1 MFRPSSC
8 LAPRSQSLA
17 NFYSHYAPEKVQFV
31 QEIAA
36 TYAGREGK
44 LQQSLHDEYGDDCGL
59 LQQQKAPTSTPGG
72 NGAGPVSA
80 AGLLPAL
87 VGGGGR
93 TGGWEFPETKFGGAY
108 RMMGTPMTE
117 KGRGNTAGI
126 AKLKAAPEKYEAIL
140 FQNNVGD
147 AVDYTLFLR
156 GCGVSAKNASPGGV
170 FTLVQS
176 RYKAFGPA
184 TFTDHVSDKN
194 EFVGYNGV
202 RYDLKR
208 VGRGEGVCD
217 LPDLKLFG
225 DVDPADLVQ
234 GGVGNCWLISA
245 IAALAEFDSEIERLF
260 AYSNLEE
267 GKFTV
272 RLFDLPSQRWKEV
285 PRRTSA
291 LCISSASYRH
301 A

>member
-1 MFRPSSC
+1 M
-8 LAPRSQSLA
+8 
-17 NFYSHYAPEKVQFV
+17 
-31 QEIAA
+31 QEIAG
-36 TYAGREGK
+36 TYAGKEGK

-59 LQQQKAPTSTPGG
+59 LHQQKASTSTPGG
-72 NGAGPVSA
+72 RGAGLVSG

-87 VGGGGR
+87 VGGGR
-93 TGGWEFPETKFGGAY
+93 HTGGWEFPETKFGGAY
-108 RMMGTPMTE
+108 GMMGAPMTE
-117 KGRGNTAGI
+117 KGRGSTAGI
-126 AKLKAAPEKYEAIL
+126 AKLKAAPKKYEAIL
-140 FQNNVGD
+140 LQNNVGD

-184 TFTDHVSDKN
+184 TFTDNVSDKS

-291 LCISSASYRH
+291 MLEAIYLSWALRR
-301 A
+301 